1 MSTLSRTPDR
11 ITRVALFGAR
21 FLDTATGAPVAE
33 GLTVTLFPTGRPEA
47 RADAFVT
54 RGGMF
59 ALERVPGFG
68 TLDVGNGVDIVPDL
82 GAGDKAY
89 WEKAAA
95 ADRPYVVEVR
105 DRLDR
110 FLPVSFR
117 TTIPTPGPFGT
128 GGPASGL
135 PEARKLFSAPAR
147 LAPPSTAVLR
157 AELREPK
164 SADYPDGRPLKHALV
179 VVEYNRKLAGT
190 GIADGDGRVAV
201 MFSYPEPPLASRG
214 AAGNM
219 FCWSISV
226 KVYHAGWAAPAA
238 NRPSKLPDIEDLLAQ
253 EKDSL
258 RLKVFKSLAP
268 DPVEE
273 LDVPKLELGQE
284 LVLRTAG
291 WSCLF
296 ASSSSA

>member
-1 MSTLSRTPDR
+1 VNTLSCTSDR
-11 ITRVALFGAR
+11 ITSVALFGAR
-21 FLDTATGAPVAE
+21 FVDTATGAPVAE
-33 GLTVTLFPTGRPEA
+33 GLTVTLFASARPEA

-59 ALERVPGFG
+59 ARERVPGFG
-68 TLDVGNGVDIVPDL
+68 TLDVGSGVEIVPDL

-89 WEKAAA
+89 WEKVAA

-105 DRLDR
+105 DQLGC

-157 AELREPK
+157 AELRERK
-164 SADYPDGRPLKHALV
+164 SADYPDGRPLKHALFI
-179 VVEYNRKLAGT
+179 VECGGKPVGT
-190 GIADGDGRVAV
+190 GVADGDGRAAV
-201 MFSYPEPPLASRG
+201 MFSYPEPPPSSPGSPKNL
-214 AAGNM
+214 
-219 FCWSISV
+219 FCWPISV
-226 KVYHAGWAAPAA
+226 KVYHAGLAAPAA
-238 NRPSKLPDIEDLLAQ
+238 DRPSKLPDVEDLLAQ

-258 RLKVFKSLAP
+258 RLKVFKSLPP

-273 LDVPKLELGQE
+273 LDVLKLELGQE

>member
-1 MSTLSRTPDR
+1 MNTLAGTSDR

-33 GLTVTLFPTGRPEA
+33 GLRVSLFPTGRPEA

-59 ALERVPGFG
+59 ARERIPGFG
-68 TLDVGNGVDIVPDL
+68 TLDFGNGVEIVPDL
-82 GAGDKAY
+82 GAGDKTY

-105 DRLDR
+105 DRLNR

-128 GGPASGL
+128 GGPGSGL

-164 SADYPDGRPLKHALV
+164 SADYPDGRPLKHALFI
-179 VVEYNRKLAGT
+179 VECGGKPAGT
-190 GIADGDGRVAV
+190 GIADGDGRAAV
-201 MFSYPEPPLASRG
+201 MFSYPEPPPTSRG
-214 AAGNM
+214 AARNK
-219 FCWSISV
+219 FCWPISV
-226 KVYHAGWAAPAA
+226 KVYHARLAAPAA
-238 NRPSKLPDIEDLLAQ
+238 DRPSKLPDIEDLLAQ

-273 LDVPKLELGQE
+273 LDVLKLELGQE
-284 LVLRTAG
+284 LVLRTSG